1 METNNKKASFNE
13 NRELADEVL
22 DIYSLKV
29 FIILDLFLF
38 SIFFG
43 LLLHPL
49 LPSLWLTFL
58 LPLLFFTT
66 FTALLQL
73 LDILQKKSR
82 HHF

>member
-1 METNNKKASFNE
+1 METNNKKAVLNE
-13 NRELADEVL
+13 QHELAEEVL

-43 LLLHPL
+43 ILLHPL
-49 LPSLWLTFL
+49 LSSLWLNFL

-73 LDILQKKSR
+73 LDIFPKKS
-82 HHF
+82 

>member
-1 METNNKKASFNE
+1 METNNKNASLNE
-13 NRELADEVL
+13 HRELAEEVL

-43 LLLHPL
+43 ILLHPL
-49 LPSLWLTFL
+49 LPSLWLNIL
-58 LPLLFFTT
+58 LPLIFFTT

-73 LDILQKKSR
+73 LDILQKS
-82 HHF
+82 

>member
-1 METNNKKASFNE
+1 METNNKKAILNE
-13 NRELADEVL
+13 SRELAEEVL

-43 LLLHPL
+43 ILLHPL
-49 LPSLWLTFL
+49 LHSLWLNFL

-66 FTALLQL
+66 FTALLQIF
-73 LDILQKKSR
+73 DIFQEKS
-82 HHF
+82 

>member
-1 METNNKKASFNE
+1 METNNKKASLNE

-82 HHF
+82 HHL

>member
-1 METNNKKASFNE
+1 METNNKKASLNE
-13 NRELADEVL
+13 NRELAEEVL

-49 LPSLWLTFL
+49 LPSLWLNFL
-58 LPLLFFTT
+58 VPLLFFST
-66 FTALLQL
+66 FTALLQI
-73 LDILQKKSR
+73 LDIFQKKS
-82 HHF
+82 

>member
-1 METNNKKASFNE
+1 METNNKKAILNE
-13 NRELADEVL
+13 QHELAEEVL

-43 LLLHPL
+43 ILLHPL
-49 LPSLWLTFL
+49 LSSLWLNFL

-66 FTALLQL
+66 FTALLHI
-73 LDILQKKSR
+73 LDIFQKKS
-82 HHF
+82 

>member
-1 METNNKKASFNE
+1 METNNKKAVLNE
-13 NRELADEVL
+13 QHELAEEVL

-43 LLLHPL
+43 ILLHPL
-49 LPSLWLTFL
+49 LSSLWLNFL

-66 FTALLQL
+66 FTALLQIF
-73 LDILQKKSR
+73 DIFQKKS
-82 HHF
+82 

>member
-1 METNNKKASFNE
+1 METNNKNASLNE
-13 NRELADEVL
+13 HRELAEEVL

-43 LLLHPL
+43 ILLHPL
-49 LPSLWLTFL
+49 LPSLWLNIL
-58 LPLLFFTT
+58 LPLIFFTT

-73 LDILQKKSR
+73 LDILQKKC
-82 HHF
+82 

>member
-1 METNNKKASFNE
+1 METNNKKAILNE
-13 NRELADEVL
+13 QHELAEEVL

-43 LLLHPL
+43 ILLHPL
-49 LPSLWLTFL
+49 LSSLWLNFL

-66 FTALLQL
+66 FTVLLQI
-73 LDILQKKSR
+73 LDIFQKKS
-82 HHF
+82 

>member
-1 METNNKKASFNE
+1 METNNKKAILNE
-13 NRELADEVL
+13 QHEFAEEVL

-43 LLLHPL
+43 IMLHPL
-49 LPSLWLTFL
+49 LSSSLWLNFL

-73 LDILQKKSR
+73 LDIFQKKS
-82 HHF
+82 

>member
-1 METNNKKASFNE
+1 METNNKKAILNE
-13 NRELADEVL
+13 QHELAEEVL

-43 LLLHPL
+43 ILLHPL
-49 LPSLWLTFL
+49 LSSLWLNFL

-66 FTALLQL
+66 FTALLQIF
-73 LDILQKKSR
+73 DIFQKKS
-82 HHF
+82 

>member
-1 METNNKKASFNE
+1 METNNKKASLNE

>member
-1 METNNKKASFNE
+1 METHNKKASLNE

-43 LLLHPL
+43 VLLHPL
-49 LPSLWLTFL
+49 LSSLWLNFL
-58 LPLLFFTT
+58 VPLLFFST
-66 FTALLQL
+66 FTALLQI
-73 LDILQKKSR
+73 LDIFQKKS
-82 HHF
+82 

>member
-1 METNNKKASFNE
+1 METNNKKAILNE
-13 NRELADEVL
+13 QHELAEEVL

-43 LLLHPL
+43 ILLHPL
-49 LPSLWLTFL
+49 LSSLWLNFL

-66 FTALLQL
+66 FTALLQI
-73 LDILQKKSR
+73 LDIIQKKS
-82 HHF
+82 

>member
-1 METNNKKASFNE
+1 METNNKKAILNE
-13 NRELADEVL
+13 QHELAEEVL

-43 LLLHPL
+43 ILLHPL
-49 LPSLWLTFL
+49 LSSLWLNIL

-73 LDILQKKSR
+73 LDIIQKKS
-82 HHF
+82 

>member
-1 METNNKKASFNE
+1 METNNKKAILDE
-13 NRELADEVL
+13 NRELAEEVL

-43 LLLHPL
+43 ILLHPL
-49 LPSLWLTFL
+49 MSSLWLNFL

-66 FTALLQL
+66 FTGLLHL
-73 LDILQKKSR
+73 LDIFLKKS
-82 HHF
+82 

>member
-1 METNNKKASFNE
+1 METNNKNASLNE
-13 NRELADEVL
+13 HRELAEEVL

-43 LLLHPL
+43 ILLHPL
-49 LPSLWLTFL
+49 LPSLWLNIL
-58 LPLLFFTT
+58 LPLIFFTT

-73 LDILQKKSR
+73 LDILQKKS
-82 HHF
+82 